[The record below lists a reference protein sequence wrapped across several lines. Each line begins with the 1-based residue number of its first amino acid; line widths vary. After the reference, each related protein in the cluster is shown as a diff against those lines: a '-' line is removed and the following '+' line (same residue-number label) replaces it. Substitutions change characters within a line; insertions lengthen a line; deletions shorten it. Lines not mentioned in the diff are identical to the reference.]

1 MHTRAY
7 AASAHT
13 PLALCV
19 QGLYRDGE
27 VTRVALQLR
36 DLQKDWEAAATEA
49 ALKNFLKKTSKAAPE
64 AELGEAAKGEIPLAG
79 RLWLLLMHASTL
91 MIESKH
97 KQARRSMA
105 AAE

>member
-1 MHTRAY
+1 MHA
-7 AASAHT
+7 
-13 PLALCV
+13 CV

-64 AELGEAAKGEIPLAG
+64 AELGEAATGEIPLAG
-79 RLWLLLMHASTL
+79 RLWLLPASLTT
-91 MIESKH
+91 
-97 KQARRSMA
+97 AVA
-105 AAE
+105 